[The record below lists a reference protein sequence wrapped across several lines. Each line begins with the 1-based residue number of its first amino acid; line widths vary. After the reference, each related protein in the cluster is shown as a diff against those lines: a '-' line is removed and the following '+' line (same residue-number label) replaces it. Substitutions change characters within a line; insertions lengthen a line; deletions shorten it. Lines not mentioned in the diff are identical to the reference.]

1 MYDNKTLY
9 LMAMGC
15 DFWKDDLELLEHSD
29 CQNYRIRGY
38 IVDKYGRDLFVE
50 FGAGCKY
57 RTTNKRT
64 GQPLKKAI
72 LEHKHKLCI
81 DTQYDNADGSW
92 RDSKLEREL
101 WEQELTYC
109 TEDILKAVNYMA
121 GRKAYTA
128 VVICDRL
135 PRVWGEQAAATEEIR
150 AAVEKLG
157 TEKMLEA
164 AGFREKTAVENF
176 VTYRTHEQDHTVEL
190 FYRRWN
196 GEPISCTWSIDREC
210 WVN

>member
-1 MYDNKTLY
+1 MNDNKTLY
-9 LMAMGC
+9 LQAMGC
-15 DFWKDDLELLEHSD
+15 DFWKDDQELLENSD
-29 CQNYRIRGY
+29 CGNYRIRGY

-50 FGAGCKY
+50 FTNGYKR

-72 LEHKHKLCI
+72 VEHNHKLCI

-92 RDSKLEREL
+92 RDCKLEREL
-101 WEQELTYC
+101 WEQDLTYC

-121 GRKAYTA
+121 GGDIYKN
-128 VVICDRL
+128 VVICDEL
-135 PRVWGEQAAATEEIR
+135 PKIWCNMAAATEEIR

-164 AGFREKTAVENF
+164 AGFREKTALENF
-176 VTYRTHEQDHTVEL
+176 VTYRTNKRDNTVEL

-196 GEPISCTWSIDREC
+196 GTPISCTWSIDREC